1 MPYVPPAM
9 RKRGLEPK
17 KIVTVVKKHV
27 KETKV
32 SKQQLMEEV
41 RMEDYGKAD
50 QAYSSST
57 KLMTQSATT

>member
-17 KIVTVVKKHV
+17 KIASIVKKHV
-27 KETKV
+27 QV

-41 RMEDYGKAD
+41 RLKDYGKAD
-50 QAYSSST
+50 QAYLSST
-57 KLMTQSATT
+57 KDY